1 MNNTLTNE
9 QQRLINMYIQ
19 QYNVTNSHIDNLLD
33 MLEDIRSNIFNILSA
48 NQPRGTRPIRP
59 TRTSRQNNIYYDYT
73 RPINPNIYNQN
84 ISRNNGF
91 NANNNNTNNN
101 RNVSRQQQPSVSL
114 SNELSNFFQSF
125 LDSSVPIRPTQL
137 QIENASRLIRYSSVG
152 AFNI

>member
-73 RPINPNIYNQN
+73 RPINPNIYNY
-84 ISRNNGF
+84 
-91 NANNNNTNNN
+91 T
-101 RNVSRQQQPSVSL
+101 
-114 SNELSNFFQSF
+114 
-125 LDSSVPIRPTQL
+125 
-137 QIENASRLIRYSSVG
+137 
-152 AFNI
+152 